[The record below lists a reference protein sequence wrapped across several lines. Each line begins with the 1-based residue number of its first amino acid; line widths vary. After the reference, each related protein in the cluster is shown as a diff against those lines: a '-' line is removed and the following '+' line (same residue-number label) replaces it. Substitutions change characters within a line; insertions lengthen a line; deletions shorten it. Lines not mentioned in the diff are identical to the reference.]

1 MAIPTD
7 PEALLTRK
15 ATALALSEAG
25 FPVSPAT
32 LATKAVRG
40 HGPSFRK
47 FGPRPLYRWGDALE
61 WAQSKLGPLVGST
74 AELDTARSTNCGTG
88 IELAVPGKN
97 RPHCA
102 GVRVT

>member
-15 ATALALSEAG
+15 ATALPLTEAG

-40 HGPSFRK
+40 HGPAFRK
-47 FGPRPLYRWGDALE
+47 FGPRPLYRWGDALR
-61 WAQSKLGPLVGST
+61 WAQSKLGPFVTST
-74 AELDTARSTNCGTG
+74 AELDAARPTRCGNG
-88 IELAVPGKN
+88 A
-97 RPHCA
+97 A
-102 GVRVT
+102 G

>member
-15 ATALALSEAG
+15 AAALALTEAG

-61 WAQSKLGPLVGST
+61 WAQSKLGPFVSST
-74 AELDTARSTNCGTG
+74 AELDAARPKRG
-88 IELAVPGKN
+88 ELTVSDKMAPAT
-97 RPHCA
+97 PA
-102 GVRVT
+102 SAM